1 MQIYDIKHLREKV
14 QLDVEGYKSF
24 DDYLFKNPTK
34 KRLAYAYVKNIQ
46 GSIQLSRLIEIF
58 EESDEVNFYSSPR
71 YFSMMLNDE
80 TYRQIFHKYIKDPF
94 TWVNAASTIQS
105 YMFDSKRLLNGDY
118 QQNISTSVELA
129 INAVQTHY
137 SVGFSSIHSTP
148 AHQKHYQTEY
158 FDKKL
163 NLEDTFF
170 KNFFE
175 LLGFEKRPAEHENLI
190 IQTYHNIIELYDKD
204 SELTLQIDIR
214 KYTNSIAKILMPK
227 TSKRN
232 TYDKRNTL
240 VLKFL
245 FKNQLAEKIYRQLID
260 TSNINLINDYLDDLQ
275 KLKELPEYKVL
286 CSIAEQFLI
295 DLRDKKDYLY
305 TSSSWI
311 ATYSVHYQYVERNVI
326 HFSDRNQLLRLY
338 KKVHLTDED
347 NSVLEYRMMS
357 LPRNVQKSSK
367 ILVDY
372 GLMTISNHQEHLHL
386 STFKNLANGLSN
398 VHSQNFMRY
407 PIADVKYVFKEV
419 DADLENLATYLKL
432 MESAGKEV
440 IFEDTR
446 KWSNTIDST
455 ISTCFEVD
463 QYLSNKAEFIEQRK
477 DKLVLKNQ
485 AINDFLSK
493 SVMNDVKFI
502 NNKIKENEKD

>member
-1 MQIYDIKHLREKV
+1 
-14 QLDVEGYKSF
+14 
-24 DDYLFKNPTK
+24 
-34 KRLAYAYVKNIQ
+34 
-46 GSIQLSRLIEIF
+46 
-58 EESDEVNFYSSPR
+58 
-71 YFSMMLNDE
+71 
-80 TYRQIFHKYIKDPF
+80 
-94 TWVNAASTIQS
+94 
-105 YMFDSKRLLNGDY
+105 
-118 QQNISTSVELA
+118 
-129 INAVQTHY
+129 
-137 SVGFSSIHSTP
+137 
-148 AHQKHYQTEY
+148 
-158 FDKKL
+158 
-163 NLEDTFF
+163 
-170 KNFFE
+170 
-175 LLGFEKRPAEHENLI
+175 
-190 IQTYHNIIELYDKD
+190 
-204 SELTLQIDIR
+204 
-214 KYTNSIAKILMPK
+214 MPK

-286 CSIAEQFLI
+286 CSIAEQFLL

-326 HFSDRNQLLRLY
+326 HFSDRNQLLRIY

-463 QYLSNKAEFIEQRK
+463 QYLSNKTEFIEQRK

-502 NNKIKENEKD
+502 NNKIKENEKG